1 MEIEIEY
8 DPYKY
13 NSFPKNGGFL
23 AYQLSENIVAK
34 MARVKAD
41 EGANLPPII
50 AFQSLVDSTVRTD
63 ALIYNVFDQLPENNH
78 ELVLF
83 DVNRSEIIQHFMKD
97 NQADLLAEMQAKAP
111 TAYKYTLVTNQSEQ
125 TTQVQSRSRAAGAM
139 DTINLDL
146 PFAWPDDVYSLSHV
160 AIPFA
165 PTDAKYGAYDENGLP
180 IPDSFNNTA
189 PRGERAVMA
198 IPLGRLMRLRYNP
211 LPTPKGVRALS
222 GDRRLICA

>member
-1 MEIEIEY
+1 
-8 DPYKY
+8 
-13 NSFPKNGGFL
+13 
-23 AYQLSENIVAK
+23 
-34 MARVKAD
+34 
-41 EGANLPPII
+41 
-50 AFQSLVDSTVRTD
+50 
-63 ALIYNVFDQLPENNH
+63 
-78 ELVLF
+78 
-83 DVNRSEIIQHFMKD
+83 MKD

-189 PRGERAVMA
+189 PRG
-198 IPLGRLMRLRYNP
+198 MRLRYNP
-211 LPTPKGVRALS
+211 FYAYVESRSIEFCDVCQPQKGSEPFLEI
-222 GDRRLICA
+222 DD